1 MEETTYTPVTPQ
13 VSQSPKKTRNT
24 ANAQVWRDTIAEW
37 RESGKSQVAFC
48 REHSLG
54 RSTFQ
59 YWKRNLESGR
69 SPSGKVS
76 LIRVGEVTVGK
87 ARKEVMGRNSE
98 PISLMVNGRYR
109 LEIGERFEIGTLKR
123 LLDVLEGR

>member
-1 MEETTYTPVTPQ
+1 MEETTHTPVTPH
-13 VSQSPKKTRNT
+13 VSQSPKKTRGS
-24 ANAQVWRDTIAEW
+24 ANAHVWRDTIEEW
-37 RESGKSQVAFC
+37 RGSGQSQVTFC

-76 LIRVGEVTVGK
+76 LIRVGEVPVGK

>member
-1 MEETTYTPVTPQ
+1 
-13 VSQSPKKTRNT
+13 
-24 ANAQVWRDTIAEW
+24 
-37 RESGKSQVAFC
+37 
-48 REHSLG
+48 
-54 RSTFQ
+54 
-59 YWKRNLESGR
+59 
-69 SPSGKVS
+69 